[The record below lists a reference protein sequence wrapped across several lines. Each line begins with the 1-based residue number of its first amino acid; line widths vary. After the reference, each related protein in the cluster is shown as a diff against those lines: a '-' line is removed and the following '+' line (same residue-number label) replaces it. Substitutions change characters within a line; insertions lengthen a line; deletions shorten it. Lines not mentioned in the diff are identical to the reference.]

1 MTLLIEC
8 IIGIVLFT
16 LIVVPITLKDPLGS
30 VGDYP
35 PAIKERCVELGLI
48 PKTEKRFSAKK
59 LLKKTIAMIVFAV
72 LFSFV
77 VHIFNGADTFIDGFV
92 DSYIIWLAVDWYD
105 AIVLDCIWFCHSKNV
120 MIKGTEDMKEYK
132 DFLFHI
138 GQSCIGMLLGLPVCA
153 AVGALVMF
161 FKF

>member
-1 MTLLIEC
+1 MYYWDSIIHSYRGSAYFERSSRICRGLSSRDKRKMYR
-8 IIGIVLFT
+8 IGIGLQNRKKFT
-16 LIVVPITLKDPLGS
+16 TKELI
-30 VGDYP
+30 
-35 PAIKERCVELGLI
+35 
-48 PKTEKRFSAKK
+48 KK
-59 LLKKTIAMIVFAV
+59 VIAMIVFTV

-138 GQSCIGMLLGLPVCA
+138 EQSCIGMLLGLPVCA